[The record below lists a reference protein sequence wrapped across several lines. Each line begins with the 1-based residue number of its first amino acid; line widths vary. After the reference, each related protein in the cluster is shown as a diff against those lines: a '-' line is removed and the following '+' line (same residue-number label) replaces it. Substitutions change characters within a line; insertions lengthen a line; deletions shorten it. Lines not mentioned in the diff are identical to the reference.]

1 MRPPKIGFRIVGRTR
16 CVRTGERFLCVG
28 FADMGKICVFLH
40 KIKTMPNNLP
50 QRKSPRARWH
60 DYTGADYFVTFCTKN
75 RELYFGDVVDGQM
88 VLSEIGKWAV
98 IQIEQTAIIRQNDV
112 EIPMFVVMPNH
123 VHLIVVYNRVVPCRD
138 ASNASEPEMDDASNA
153 SAYEM
158 VNASEPEMVS
168 ICRDASNV
176 STDNSSNNVFGGA
189 RVETDAR
196 GASLQFGPQSGNLPS
211 VIRGIK
217 SAVTKYAIEH
227 DIPFAWQSRYH
238 DHIIRNQL
246 EMNRIADYIENNPL
260 RWELDRFY
268 KKKNL

>member
-1 MRPPKIGFRIVGRTR
+1 
-16 CVRTGERFLCVG
+16 
-28 FADMGKICVFLH
+28 
-40 KIKTMPNNLP
+40 MPYNLP

-88 VLSEIGKWAV
+88 ILSEIGKWAV
-98 IQIEQTAIIRQNDV
+98 TQIEQTAIIRQNDV

-123 VHLIVVYNRVVPCRD
+123 VHLIVVCSNVDGGHTRCVPTNPSEPCRD
-138 ASNASEPEMDDASNA
+138 ASNAS
-153 SAYEM
+153 
-158 VNASEPEMVS
+158 ASELS
-168 ICRDASNV
+168 QSDSA
-176 STDNSSNNVFGGA
+176 
-189 RVETDAR
+189 DAR
-196 GASLQFGPQSGNLPS
+196 GASLRFGPQSGNLPS
-211 VIRGIK
+211 VVRGIK

-238 DHIIRNQL
+238 DHIVRNQL

-268 KKKNL
+268 KKR